1 MVTGGQGWSFADLY
15 NSPAPFLP
23 LTVNLMMPDE
33 YIPILIAPGVTFW
46 ISIDELCDVTS
57 TAHGIARSVITR
69 EVTFYN
75 EADTDN

>member
-1 MVTGGQGWSFADLY
+1 MVTGGRARAGSTV
-15 NSPAPFLP
+15 LP
-23 LTVNLMMPDE
+23 PLSQPTINLMMSDE

-46 ISIDELCDVTS
+46 ISVDELADVTS

>member
-1 MVTGGQGWSFADLY
+1 
-15 NSPAPFLP
+15 
-23 LTVNLMMPDE
+23 MMSDE

-46 ISIDELCDVTS
+46 ISVDELADVTS

-75 EADTDN
+75 EADTDS